1 VGTTGLVAILFT
13 DIVGSTETV
22 ARLGEERAEQLRQT
36 HFALLRE
43 GIRAHAGTE
52 VKNLGDGLMV
62 AFGAASDAVAC
73 AVAMQQAI
81 GRQNRR
87 AGEPLAMRVGVAVGE
102 ATHEDSDYF
111 GTPVIEASRLCARAE
126 GGQVLVTEMARA
138 LTGTR
143 GGHDFA
149 PLGPMELKGLPE
161 AVAVHDVRWEALAD
175 AAPALP
181 PRLPVDQSLA
191 FIGRTG
197 EREALERAWKSAERA
212 AIQVVFVAGEPGIGK
227 TRLATEIALHAHHQG
242 GLVLLGTCDEDLAVP
257 YQPFVEALR
266 HLVAVCPDDQLGEAL
281 AERGGELT
289 RLLPELVSRV
299 PGLAPSQGSD
309 PETERYLLFSAVVGV
324 LAAVSRWRP
333 VLLLLDDLHW
343 VTKPTLLLLKHLIRS
358 GQEMALLIVGTY
370 RDSDIG
376 RGHPLTD
383 LLAELRRENGV
394 ERLSLRGLSDGEA
407 VAMMETLAGHD
418 LKGSELALAHAV
430 YAEADG
436 SPFFMR
442 ELLRHFFEA
451 GELAQEG
458 ERWTFRGQVS
468 GIPDSVREV
477 IGHRLSRL
485 PEPVERLLTLGAVIG
500 REFDVAVLG
509 PLAALDGSTVVEA
522 LAVARQAALVRE
534 VEGSPGRFA
543 FVHALIR
550 HTLYDELGP
559 ARRVELHR
567 RVAETLESLG
577 GGDSYLSDL
586 AHHWVAATAAT
597 GVRAD
602 DVAKTAHYA
611 EQAGR
616 RAMASLAYE
625 EAAHHFEGALR
636 AARPGGDGAQISEL
650 LIVLGD
656 AQRCTGDPVHRETL
670 LEAGRLAH
678 EHGDADRAARAAL
691 ANQRGVFSRLGAVD
705 GERVAALERALEA
718 VGPAVTPVRAWLLT
732 ALATEVH
739 FEGEERRLALARGAL
754 GLARQLE
761 DPETLARALAA
772 LWFAVWGSTVEGERA
787 SIAAEL
793 NRVAGQLSDR
803 TLQFDAGVALFLT
816 ASGTGDMEL
825 ADHGLSGCVRIAEE
839 LGQPVLLWRAAY
851 LQAHRAMASGRFDDV
866 ERWANQALCLGDEAG
881 QPDSR
886 AFHDAHLEVRIL
898 QGRFEEAAELT
909 RPLIGQFPGAVAYS
923 AFLAWALA
931 EQGPTEEAQAILD
944 RFQAGAFAGIP
955 PDYLRLVTLV
965 SLSRACA
972 RLEDPAGAAALHDL
986 LLPSRTAMS
995 TGQTVWFGP
1004 VTHDLGLLTTVLE
1017 RYDEA
1022 EEHFAA
1028 AVEVQDRIGARGTV
1042 VHTRLEWARMLLR
1055 RGRPEDASRAS
1066 TLLEEAKAGAREVS
1080 IPVIEV
1086 RIEQLLAQIR
1096 AQSRSTTEAAPTS

>member
-1 VGTTGLVAILFT
+1 LTVGTTGLVAILFT
-13 DIVGSTETV
+13 DVVGSTEAV

-73 AVAMQQAI
+73 AVAMQLAV
-81 GRQNRR
+81 GRHNRR
-87 AGEPLAMRVGVAVGE
+87 AGEPLAVRIGVAVGE

-126 GGQVLVTEMARA
+126 GGQILVTEMARA
-138 LTGTR
+138 LAGTR
-143 GGHDFA
+143 GGHRFE
-149 PLGPMELKGLPE
+149 PLGPMELKGMPE
-161 AVAVHDVRWEALAD
+161 AVPVHEVRWEAVAD
-175 AAPALP
+175 AAPTLP
-181 PRLPVDQSLA
+181 PRLPVDRSLA
-191 FIGRTG
+191 FIGRAG
-197 EREALERAWKSAERA
+197 EREVLERAWKSAEQGT
-212 AIQVVFVAGEPGIGK
+212 IQVVLVAGEPGIGK
-227 TRLATEIALHAHHQG
+227 TRLATEIALHAHQQG

-266 HLVAVCPDDQLGEAL
+266 HLVAVCPDDELAEAL

-289 RLLPELVSRV
+289 RLLPELLRRV
-299 PGLAPSQGSD
+299 PGLPPPQGAD
-309 PETERYLLFSAVVGV
+309 PETERYLLFSAVID
-324 LAAVSRWRP
+324 LMEAASRWRP
-333 VLLLLDDLHW
+333 VVLLLDDLHW

-358 GQEMALLIVGTY
+358 GQPMALLIVGTY

-376 RGHPLTD
+376 RGHPLTE
-383 LLAELRRENGV
+383 LLAELRRESSV

-407 VAMMETLAGHD
+407 VTMMETLVGHD
-418 LKGSELALAHAV
+418 LQGSELALAHAV
-430 YAEADG
+430 HAEADG

-442 ELLRHFFEA
+442 ELLRHFIEA
-451 GELAQEG
+451 GELVQEG
-458 ERWTFRGQVS
+458 DRWTFRGEVS

-485 PEPVERLLTLGAVIG
+485 PEPVDRLLTLGAVIG

-509 PLAALDGSTVVEA
+509 PLAALDPAAVVEA

-534 VEGSPGRFA
+534 VEGSPGRFT
-543 FVHALIR
+543 FVHGLIR
-550 HTLYDELGP
+550 HTIYDELGP

-577 GGDSYLSDL
+577 GGDAYLSDL
-586 AHHWVAATAAT
+586 AHHWVAATPGT

-602 DVAKTAHYA
+602 DVAKAARYA

-625 EAAHHFEGALR
+625 EAVHHFEGALS
-636 AARPGGDGAQISEL
+636 AARHGGDGAQISEL
-650 LIVLGD
+650 LIVLGE

-678 EHGDADRAARAAL
+678 EQGDADRAARAAL
-691 ANQRGVFSRLGAVD
+691 ANQRGVFSWFGAVD
-705 GERVAALERALEA
+705 GARVAALERALEA
-718 VGPAVTPVRAWLLT
+718 VGPAVTPVRACLL
-732 ALATEVH
+732 AGLATEVH
-739 FEGEERRLALARGAL
+739 FEGEERRLKLAREAL
-754 GLARQLE
+754 GMARQLE

-772 LWFAVWGSTVEGERA
+772 FWFAAWGSTVEGDRA

-793 NRVAGQLSDR
+793 NGVAGQLGDR
-803 TLQFDAGVALFLT
+803 TLQFHAGAALFLT

-839 LGQPVLLWRAAY
+839 LGQPVLRWRAAY
-851 LQAHRAMASGRFDDV
+851 LQAHRAMASGRFDEV
-866 ERWANQALCLGDEAG
+866 ERWANESLCLGEEAG
-881 QPDSR
+881 QPDR
-886 AFHDAHLEVRIL
+886 MAFHLRLEVKFL
-898 QGRFEEAAELT
+898 QGRFEEADELI
-909 RPLIGQFPGAVAYS
+909 RPLIEQFPGAVAYP

-931 EQGPTEEAQAILD
+931 EQGRTDEAKAILD
-944 RFQAGAFAGIP
+944 RFRAGAFADIP
-955 PDYLRLVTLV
+955 RDYTRLLILV
-965 SLSRACA
+965 SLSRACS
-972 RLEDPAGAAALHDL
+972 RLEDSAAAAALYDL
-986 LLPSRTAMS
+986 LLPSRAAMT

-1004 VTHDLGLLTTVLE
+1004 VTHDLGLLATVLG

-1022 EEHFAA
+1022 DEHFAE
-1028 AVEVQDRIGARGTV
+1028 AVAVQDRIGARGTV

-1055 RGRPEDASRAS
+1055 RGRLEDAPRAR

-1080 IPVIEV
+1080 IPAVEA
-1086 RIEQLLAQIR
+1086 RIEQLLAHIR
-1096 AQSRSTTEAAPTS
+1096 T